1 MFADLINRT
10 LKCFSNKKNT
20 ANHTDL
26 YDELIKEAKK
36 YFNEKEVLLIKKAYL
51 VANDLH
57 RGQKR
62 NSGEPYIIHPLYVS
76 YYLLTELKLHDASSI
91 AASLLHD
98 TIEDCGINYDFLASR
113 FNADIASLVL
123 GVTKMKDLDFT
134 SKEEKEDYNNYLL
147 LKHILED
154 YRVIYIKLADRLH
167 NMRTLKYLKRD
178 RQIANAKETRDLY
191 APLANRLGIYSL
203 KWELEDLAF
212 KYLEPEEYHE
222 LVEGI
227 NKKREERTKF
237 IEKIMVD
244 IRTALKKQRIDAEVT
259 GRAKHLY
266 SIYRKMKRDN
276 KTLDQIYDLFALRI
290 LVNSVKDC
298 YSALG
303 VVHELYSPMPG
314 RFKDY
319 IAVPKPNMYQSIHT
333 TLLGEKGTPFEV
345 QIRTW
350 EMHKVAEFGI
360 AAHWAYKE
368 ASYFG
373 RKQSVKVEEDKLAW
387 LRETLEWQKELQDP
401 QEFLNTLKTELFED
415 EVYVFTP
422 KGAIKV
428 LPRGA
433 TPIDFAYTIHAEIG
447 NRMTGCKINS
457 KMMPIITPLQSGDIV
472 EIITSD
478 KSKGPSRDWL
488 KFVKSSTARNRIK
501 SWFKKAQKAE
511 NIEKGKELIEKEL
524 KRIGFSHSDLFK
536 PEYIDPML
544 EKYKYK
550 NLEDMYSA
558 IGFGA
563 NSAVKVIAK
572 MLQEYRKEHEEE
584 DIEKKI
590 EELKKAKQQKKPK
603 PSSSGVIVKGI
614 DNCLVKLSK
623 CCNPLPGDEIVGYIT
638 KGRGVSVHRKDCYNV
653 KDLISEENRMI
664 DVEWYEEE
672 KSSYQAEIEI
682 FSNDRV
688 GLLVDILKQLGTT
701 KANIL
706 GVNTKTTK
714 ERIAIID
721 ITLEVENLEELNKAQ
736 RVVRKVDSV
745 YDVKRK
751 K

>member
-1 MFADLINRT
+1 MENKEITIQDVINKRKEHSRRVDTKLIMKAYN
-10 LKCFSNKKNT
+10 L
-20 ANHTDL
+20 A
-26 YDELIKEAKK
+26 
-36 YFNEKEVLLIKKAYL
+36 NEKHK
-51 VANDLH
+51 D
-57 RGQKR
+57 QKR
-62 NSGEPYIIHPLYVS
+62 SSGEPYIIHPLNVAYILADIGLDES
-76 YYLLTELKLHDASSI
+76 TIS
-91 AASLLHD
+91 AALLHD
-98 TIEDCGINYDFLASR
+98 VVEDTDVTDEQLRKAFGDEI
-113 FNADIASLVL
+113 ADMVA
-123 GVTKMKDLDFT
+123 GVTKLSNIQFA
-134 SKEEKEDYNNYLL
+134 SVEEQQA
-147 LKHILED
+147 ED
-154 YRVIYIKLADRLH
+154 YRKMFLAMGKDIRVILIKLADRLH
-167 NMRTLKYLKRD
+167 NMRTLKYLRRD
-178 RQIANAKETRDLY
+178 RQIANAKETMELY
-191 APLANRLGIYSL
+191 APLANRLGLYSL
-203 KWELEDLAF
+203 KWELEDLSF

-227 NKKREERTKF
+227 NKKREERLQF
-237 IEKIMVD
+237 IEKIMDD
-244 IRTALKKQRIDAEVT
+244 IRVELKKQKIDAEVT

-290 LVNSVKDC
+290 LVNSIKDC
-298 YSALG
+298 YAALG
-303 VVHELYSPMPG
+303 VVHEMYNPMPG

-333 TLLGEKGTPFEV
+333 TLLGDKGTPFEV

-350 EMHKVAEFGI
+350 DMHRVAEYGI

-373 RKQSVKVEEDKLAW
+373 KKQAVKVEEDKLAW
-387 LRETLEWQKELQDP
+387 LRETLEWQSEMQDP

-478 KSKGPSRDWL
+478 NSKGPSRDWL
-488 KFVKSSTARNRIK
+488 KFVKSSTAKNRIK
-501 SWFKKAQKAE
+501 SWFKKAQKTE
-511 NIEKGKELIEKEL
+511 NIEKGKDLIEKEV

-550 NLEDMYSA
+550 NLDEMYA
-558 IGFGA
+558 AVGFGA
-563 NSAVKVIAK
+563 NSAVKVIAR
-572 MLQEYRKEHEEE
+572 MLQEYRKEHQEE
-584 DIEKKI
+584 DIEKKL
-590 EELKKAKQQKKPK
+590 EELKQARHRRPK

-623 CCNPLPGDEIVGYIT
+623 CCNPVPGDEIVGYIT
-638 KGRGVSVHRKDCYNV
+638 KGRGVSVHRKDCVNV
-653 KDLISEENRMI
+653 KDLLSEENRMI
-664 DVEWYEEE
+664 DVEWYNENTET
-672 KSSYQAEIEI
+672 SYQVEIEI
-682 FSNDRV
+682 HSNDRS
-688 GLLVDILKQLGTT
+688 GLLVDILKQIGTT
-701 KANIL
+701 KAKIL

-714 ERIAIID
+714 ERIAIMD
-721 ITLEVENLEELNKAQ
+721 IMLEVENLDELNKAQ
-736 RVVRKVDSV
+736 KAIRKVDSV
-745 YDVKRK
+745 YEVRRK

>member
-1 MFADLINRT
+1 MQENKEIKIQDIIAKRKEHSRRVDTKLIMKAYN
-10 LKCFSNKKNT
+10 L
-20 ANHTDL
+20 A
-26 YDELIKEAKK
+26 
-36 YFNEKEVLLIKKAYL
+36 NEKHKE
-51 VANDLH
+51 
-57 RGQKR
+57 QKR
-62 NSGEPYIIHPLYVS
+62 GSGEPYIIHPLNVAYILADIGLDDS
-76 YYLLTELKLHDASSI
+76 TI
-91 AASLLHD
+91 CAALLHD
-98 TIEDCGINYDFLASR
+98 VVEDTDITD
-113 FNADIASLVL
+113 ADLRKEFSDEIADMVA
-123 GVTKMKDLDFT
+123 GVTKL
-134 SKEEKEDYNNYLL
+134 SKIQFATVEEQQV
-147 LKHILED
+147 ED
-154 YRVIYIKLADRLH
+154 YRKMFLAMGKDIRVILIKLADRLH
-167 NMRTLKYLKRD
+167 NMRTLKYLKRE
-178 RQIANAKETRDLY
+178 RQIANAKETRELY

-203 KWELEDLAF
+203 KWELEDLSF

-237 IEKIMVD
+237 IDKIMDD
-244 IRTALKKQRIDAEVT
+244 IRIALKKQKIDAEVT

-298 YSALG
+298 YAALG

-333 TLLGEKGTPFEV
+333 TLLGENGTPFEV

-350 EMHKVAEFGI
+350 EMHKIAEFGI

-401 QEFLNTLKTELFED
+401 QEFLKTLKTELFED

-433 TPIDFAYTIHAEIG
+433 TPIDFAYSIHAEIG
-447 NRMTGCKINS
+447 NKMTGCKINS
-457 KMMPIITPLQSGDIV
+457 KMMPIITPLNSGDII
-472 EIITSD
+472 EIITSENA
-478 KSKGPSRDWL
+478 KGPSRDWL
-488 KFVKSSTARNRIK
+488 KFVKSSGAKNKIK
-501 SWFKKAQKAE
+501 SWFKKAQKTE
-511 NIEKGKELIEKEL
+511 NIEKGKDLIEKEL
-524 KRIGFSHSDLFK
+524 KRIGFTHSDLFK
-536 PEYIDPML
+536 PEYIEPML

-550 NLEDMYSA
+550 TIEEMYA
-558 IGFGA
+558 AVGFGA
-563 NSAVKVIAK
+563 NSSVKVIAR
-572 MLQEYRKEHEEE
+572 MLQEYRKEHQEE
-584 DIEKKI
+584 DIEQKI
-590 EELKKAKQQKKPK
+590 EELKKAKQRKIK
-603 PSSSGVIVKGI
+603 PSNSGIIVKGI

-638 KGRGVSVHRKDCYNV
+638 KGRGVSVHRKDCVNI

-672 KSSYQAEIEI
+672 KASYQAEVEI
-682 FSNDRV
+682 FSNDRT
-688 GLLVDILKQLGTT
+688 GLLVDILKELGTT

-714 ERIAIID
+714 ERIAIIN
-721 ITLEVENLEELNKAQ
+721 ITLELENLTELNKAL
-736 RVVRKVDSV
+736 RAIRKVDSV
-745 YDVKRK
+745 YEVKRK

>member
-1 MFADLINRT
+1 MQENKEIKIQDVIAKRKEHSRRVDTKLIMKAYN
-10 LKCFSNKKNT
+10 L
-20 ANHTDL
+20 A
-26 YDELIKEAKK
+26 
-36 YFNEKEVLLIKKAYL
+36 NEKHKE
-51 VANDLH
+51 
-57 RGQKR
+57 QKR
-62 NSGEPYIIHPLYVS
+62 GSGEPYIIHPLNVAYILADIGLDDS
-76 YYLLTELKLHDASSI
+76 TI
-91 AASLLHD
+91 CAALLHD
-98 TIEDCGINYDFLASR
+98 VVEDTDVTD
-113 FNADIASLVL
+113 ADLRKEFSDEIADMVA
-123 GVTKMKDLDFT
+123 GVTKL
-134 SKEEKEDYNNYLL
+134 SKIQFATVEEQQV
-147 LKHILED
+147 ED
-154 YRVIYIKLADRLH
+154 YRKMFLAMGKDIRVILIKLADRLH
-167 NMRTLKYLKRD
+167 NMRTLKYLKRE
-178 RQIANAKETRDLY
+178 RQIANARETRDLY

-203 KWELEDLAF
+203 KWELEDLSF

-237 IEKIMVD
+237 IDKIMDD
-244 IRTALKKQRIDAEVT
+244 IRVALKKQKIDAEVT

-298 YSALG
+298 YAALG

-350 EMHKVAEFGI
+350 EMHRIAEFGI

-433 TPIDFAYTIHAEIG
+433 TPIDFAYNIHAEIG
-447 NRMTGCKINS
+447 NKMTGCKINS
-457 KMMPIITPLQSGDIV
+457 KMMPIITPLNSGDIV
-472 EIITSD
+472 EIITSEN
-478 KSKGPSRDWL
+478 SKGPSRDWL
-488 KFVKSSTARNRIK
+488 KFVKSSGAKNKIK
-501 SWFKKAQKAE
+501 SWFKKAQKTE

-524 KRIGFSHSDLFK
+524 KRIGFTHSDLFK
-536 PEYIDPML
+536 PEYIEPML

-550 NLEDMYSA
+550 TIEEMYA
-558 IGFGA
+558 AVGFGA
-563 NSAVKVIAK
+563 NSSVKVIAR
-572 MLQEYRKEHEEE
+572 MLQEYRKEHQEE
-584 DIEKKI
+584 DIEQKL
-590 EELKKAKQQKKPK
+590 EELKKAKQRKIK
-603 PSSSGVIVKGI
+603 PSNSGIIVKGI

-638 KGRGVSVHRKDCYNV
+638 KGRGVSVHRKDCINV

-672 KSSYQAEIEI
+672 KASYQAEVEV
-682 FSNDRV
+682 FSNDRT
-688 GLLVDILKQLGTT
+688 GLLVDILKELGTT
-701 KANIL
+701 KAKIL

-714 ERIAIID
+714 ERIAIIN
-721 ITLEVENLEELNKAQ
+721 ITLELENLTELNKVLRAI
-736 RVVRKVDSV
+736 RKVDSV
-745 YDVKRK
+745 YEVKRK

>member
-1 MFADLINRT
+1 MENKEITIQDVINKRKEHSRRVDTKLIMKAYN
-10 LKCFSNKKNT
+10 L
-20 ANHTDL
+20 A
-26 YDELIKEAKK
+26 
-36 YFNEKEVLLIKKAYL
+36 NEKHK
-51 VANDLH
+51 D
-57 RGQKR
+57 QKR
-62 NSGEPYIIHPLYVS
+62 SSGEPYIIHPLNVAYILADIGLDES
-76 YYLLTELKLHDASSI
+76 TIS
-91 AASLLHD
+91 AALLHD
-98 TIEDCGINYDFLASR
+98 VVEDTDVTDEVLRKEFGNEI
-113 FNADIASLVL
+113 ADMVA
-123 GVTKMKDLDFT
+123 GVTKLSNIQFA
-134 SKEEKEDYNNYLL
+134 SVEEQQA
-147 LKHILED
+147 ED
-154 YRVIYIKLADRLH
+154 YRKMFLAMGKDIRVILIKLADRLH

-178 RQIANAKETRDLY
+178 RQIANAKETMDLY
-191 APLANRLGIYSL
+191 APLANRLGLYSL
-203 KWELEDLAF
+203 KWELEDLSF

-227 NKKREERTKF
+227 NKKREERLQF
-237 IEKIMVD
+237 IEKIMND
-244 IRTALKKQRIDAEVT
+244 IRVELKKQKIDAEVT

-290 LVNSVKDC
+290 LVNSIKDC
-298 YSALG
+298 YAALG
-303 VVHELYSPMPG
+303 VVHEMYNPMPG

-333 TLLGEKGTPFEV
+333 TLVGDKGTPFEV

-350 EMHKVAEFGI
+350 DMHRVAEYGI

-373 RKQSVKVEEDKLAW
+373 KKQSVKVQEDKLAW
-387 LRETLEWQKELQDP
+387 LRETLEWQSEMQDP

-478 KSKGPSRDWL
+478 NSKGPSRDWL
-488 KFVKSSTARNRIK
+488 KFVKSSTAKNRIK

-511 NIEKGKELIEKEL
+511 NIEKGKDLIEKEV

-536 PEYIDPML
+536 PEYIEPML

-550 NLEDMYSA
+550 DLEEMYA
-558 IGFGA
+558 AVGFGA
-563 NSAVKVIAK
+563 NSAVKVIAR

-584 DIEKKI
+584 DIERKL
-590 EELKKAKQQKKPK
+590 EELKQARHRRPK

-623 CCNPLPGDEIVGYIT
+623 CCNPVPGDEIVGYIT
-638 KGRGVSVHRKDCYNV
+638 KGRGVSVHRKDCVNV
-653 KDLISEENRMI
+653 KDLLSEENRMI
-664 DVEWYEEE
+664 DVEWYNED
-672 KSSYQAEIEI
+672 SNTSYQVEIQI
-682 FSNDRV
+682 YSNDRN
-688 GLLVDILKQLGTT
+688 GLLVDILKEIGTT
-701 KANIL
+701 KAKIL

-721 ITLEVENLEELNKAQ
+721 VTLEVENLEELNKAQ
-736 RVVRKVDSV
+736 KAIRKVDSV
-745 YDVKRK
+745 YEVNRK

>member
-1 MFADLINRT
+1 MQENKEIKIQDVIAKRKEHSRRVDTKLIMKAYN
-10 LKCFSNKKNT
+10 L
-20 ANHTDL
+20 A
-26 YDELIKEAKK
+26 
-36 YFNEKEVLLIKKAYL
+36 NEKHKE
-51 VANDLH
+51 
-57 RGQKR
+57 QKR
-62 NSGEPYIIHPLYVS
+62 GSGEPYIIHPLNVAYILADIGLDDS
-76 YYLLTELKLHDASSI
+76 TI
-91 AASLLHD
+91 CAALLHD
-98 TIEDCGINYDFLASR
+98 VVEDTDVKD
-113 FNADIASLVL
+113 ADLRKEFSDEIADMVA
-123 GVTKMKDLDFT
+123 GVTKL
-134 SKEEKEDYNNYLL
+134 SKIQFATVEEQQV
-147 LKHILED
+147 ED
-154 YRVIYIKLADRLH
+154 YRKMFLAMGKDIRVILIKLADRLH
-167 NMRTLKYLKRD
+167 NMRTLKYLKRE
-178 RQIANAKETRDLY
+178 RQIANARETRDLY

-203 KWELEDLAF
+203 KWELEDLSF

-237 IEKIMVD
+237 IDKIMDD
-244 IRTALKKQRIDAEVT
+244 IRVALKKQKIDAEVT

-298 YSALG
+298 YAALG

-350 EMHKVAEFGI
+350 EMHRIAEFGI

-433 TPIDFAYTIHAEIG
+433 TPIDFAYNIHAEIG
-447 NRMTGCKINS
+447 NKMTGCKINS
-457 KMMPIITPLQSGDIV
+457 KMMPIITPLNSGDIV
-472 EIITSD
+472 EIITSEN
-478 KSKGPSRDWL
+478 SKGPSRDWL
-488 KFVKSSTARNRIK
+488 KFVKSSGAKNKIK
-501 SWFKKAQKAE
+501 SWFKKAQKTE

-524 KRIGFSHSDLFK
+524 KRIGFTHSDLFK
-536 PEYIDPML
+536 PEYIEPML

-550 NLEDMYSA
+550 TIEEMYA
-558 IGFGA
+558 AVGFGA
-563 NSAVKVIAK
+563 NSSVKVIAR
-572 MLQEYRKEHEEE
+572 MLQEYRKEHQEE
-584 DIEKKI
+584 DIEQKL
-590 EELKKAKQQKKPK
+590 EELKKAKQRKIK
-603 PSSSGVIVKGI
+603 PSNSGIIVKGI

-638 KGRGVSVHRKDCYNV
+638 KGRGVSVHRKDCVNV

-672 KSSYQAEIEI
+672 KASYQAEVEV
-682 FSNDRV
+682 FSNDRT
-688 GLLVDILKQLGTT
+688 GLLVDILKELGTT
-701 KANIL
+701 KAKIL

-714 ERIAIID
+714 ERIAIIN
-721 ITLEVENLEELNKAQ
+721 ITLELENLTELNKVLRAI
-736 RVVRKVDSV
+736 RKVDSV
-745 YDVKRK
+745 YEVKRK